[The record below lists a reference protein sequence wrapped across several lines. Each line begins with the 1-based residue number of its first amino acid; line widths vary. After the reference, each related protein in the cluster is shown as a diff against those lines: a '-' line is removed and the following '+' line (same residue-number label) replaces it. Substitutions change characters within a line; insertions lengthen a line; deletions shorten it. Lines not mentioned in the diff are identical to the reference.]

1 MADRHA
7 LLLAVH
13 DVIRANVPDG
23 FEEVDHYVGMTT
35 WAVPAELSPREHGN
49 RPLPVCALGERKSYV
64 SLSLMG
70 LWYDP
75 PMRAW
80 LDGAWRAATGAPIR
94 RGKVA
99 LQLRDLDDTPLDV
112 IAQAVSR
119 HTVDDIIGLYERAM
133 AGA

>member
-13 DVIRANVPDG
+13 DVIRANIPPG
-23 FEEVDHYVGMTT
+23 FEEVEHYQGMTT
-35 WAVPAELSPREHGN
+35 WAVPQDLSPRATGD
-49 RPLPVCALGERKSYV
+49 RPLPVCALGERQSYV
-64 SLSLMG
+64 SLFLMG

-80 LDGAWRAATGAPIR
+80 LDREWRLATGAPIR

-99 LQLRDLDDTPLDV
+99 LQLRDLDETSHDV
-112 IAQAVSR
+112 IARAVSR

>member
-1 MADRHA
+1 M
-7 LLLAVH
+7 AVH
-13 DVIRANVPDG
+13 DVLRANVPDG
-23 FEEVDHYVGMTT
+23 FVEVDHYKGMTT
-35 WAVPAELSPREHGN
+35 WAVPPERSPREHGD
-49 RPLPVCALGERKSYV
+49 RPLPVCALGERQSYV
-64 SLSLMG
+64 SLFLMG

-80 LDGAWRAATGAPIR
+80 LDREWQAATGVRIR

-99 LQLRDLDDTPLDV
+99 VQLRDLDETPLDV
-112 IAQAVSR
+112 IARAVAR